1 MRVTCF
7 TIESHDTIC
16 DIASNV
22 YMSANKGK
30 DKNTSL
36 RERLKFK
43 VLARLA
49 TLNTQAP
56 FDIITKILTILL
68 NEVHEFEWQEQ
79 VPTARKRYL

>member
-7 TIESHDTIC
+7 AIESHDTIC

-30 DKNTSL
+30 DKNTSSI
-36 RERLKFK
+36 ERVNFE
-43 VLARLA
+43 VLARL
-49 TLNTQAP
+49 TPLNTQVP